1 MICIGLDYPQE
12 TPIEV
17 YIRTIEN
24 IDADWFKLNPAF
36 NPRMVERVSVELNKR
51 NKKWIFDG
59 KLGDVAHTNEYYA
72 QYVYEVLGASGT
84 TLNPYVGF
92 ESLVPFFEYQDKVNF
107 ILCKTTNKGSG
118 VIQNKSWRKIL
129 DFVKETKSGLVFP
142 SILPDALLEVSKVLG
157 DDCLILSP
165 GVGVQGGSA
174 FYDLK
179 NVIYSA
185 SRSIIFSED
194 PIESFLSVKNNLCA
208 NDEGAISLTEKI
220 MFSGLIK
227 WGEFTLSSGLNSD
240 FYVDLRSLSSH
251 PELFYEVSYELSKL
265 VKNRNLVLGIESAS
279 ISLATSV
286 GFILNRPFGY
296 VRKTHKEHGSKRIVE
311 GIEPSR
317 KKITLV
323 EDVITTGNS
332 VLKAIENAEKD
343 GYVINQ
349 VIAVVERSSE
359 IRKKLN
365 EKHIAF
371 ESLIKISPFP
381 HVK

>member
-12 TPIEV
+12 TPIEI

-36 NPRMVERVSVELNKR
+36 NPRMVERVAVELNKR

-59 KLGDVAHTNEYYA
+59 KVGDVSHTNEYYA
-72 QYVYEVLGASGT
+72 QYIYEVLGASGT

-118 VIQNKSWRKIL
+118 VIQDKNWRKIL

-142 SILPDALLEVSKVLG
+142 ATLPEDLLEVSKDLG

-165 GVGVQGGSA
+165 GVGAQGGSA

-194 PIESFLSVKNNLCA
+194 PIGSFSSIKNNLYV
-208 NDEGAISLTEKI
+208 DDLETSSLTEKI
-220 MFSGLIK
+220 MLNGMIK
-227 WGEFTLSSGLNSD
+227 WGDFTLSSGLKSD
-240 FYVDLRSLSSH
+240 FYIDLRKISSH
-251 PELFYEVSYELSKL
+251 PDLFYEVSHELSKL
-265 VKNRNLVLGIESAS
+265 VKSRNLILGVESAS

-296 VRKTHKEHGSKRIVE
+296 VRKTHKEHGSKRLVE
-311 GIEPSR
+311 GIEPRR
-317 KKITLV
+317 KKITLI
-323 EDVITTGNS
+323 EDVITTGKS
-332 VLKAIENAEKD
+332 VLKAIESAERE
-343 GYVINQ
+343 GYIINQ

-359 IRKKLN
+359 VRDTLL
-365 EKHIAF
+365 EKGISF

-381 HVK
+381 HVE

>member
-12 TPIEV
+12 TPIEI

-59 KLGDVAHTNEYYA
+59 KLGDVTHTNEYYA
-72 QYVYEVLGASGT
+72 QYIYEVLGASGA

-92 ESLVPFFEYQDKVNF
+92 ESLIPFFEYQDKVNF

-157 DDCLILSP
+157 NDALILSP

-179 NVIYSA
+179 NVIYTA

-194 PIESFLSVKNNLCA
+194 PIESFLSVKNNLCV
-208 NDEGAISLTEKI
+208 NDEGTMTLIEKI
-220 MFSGLIK
+220 MTNGMIK
-227 WGEFTLSSGLNSD
+227 WGDFTLSSGLNSD
-240 FYVDLRSLSSH
+240 FYIDLRSLSSH
-251 PELFYEVSYELSKL
+251 PELFYEVSHELSKL
-265 VKNRNLVLGIESAS
+265 VNNRNLVLGIESAS

-296 VRKTHKEHGSKRIVE
+296 VRKTHKEHGSKRMVE
-311 GIEPSR
+311 GLEPSR

-332 VLKAIENAEKD
+332 VLKAIENAEKE

-349 VIAVVERSSE
+349 VIAIVERSNE
-359 IRKKLN
+359 VRKKLN
-365 EKHIAF
+365 EKGIAF